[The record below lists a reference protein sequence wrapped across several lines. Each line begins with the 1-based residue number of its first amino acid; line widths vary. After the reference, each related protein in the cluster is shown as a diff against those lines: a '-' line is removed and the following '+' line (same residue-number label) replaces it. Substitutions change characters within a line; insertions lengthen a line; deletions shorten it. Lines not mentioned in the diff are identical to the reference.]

1 MPLRSLFAQ
10 RKKSSLFFENF
21 LLYPAN
27 HFSSEPMTTLCV
39 NHNLVS
45 CPIASSLI
53 SQEWFASRTYCRMP
67 PRNQGHAHRRL
78 SLSSL
83 APGHH
88 PVDHS
93 VRQGIP
99 GGHPADAGADASSEA
114 GVLFE
119 FSHGEVVFSIV
130 KGMHDYS
137 EFLKDVFLS
146 KPAASSF
153 SISVRWSGISLS

>member
-1 MPLRSLFAQ
+1 MLSITAAKVSCHCAAFLRSAKNLHNFSKIS
-10 RKKSSLFFENF
+10 RFIWRITSL
-21 LLYPAN
+21 
-27 HFSSEPMTTLCV
+27 
-39 NHNLVS
+39 
-45 CPIASSLI
+45 
-53 SQEWFASRTYCRMP
+53 RTR
-67 PRNQGHAHRRL
+67 GHAHRRL

-119 FSHGEVVFSIV
+119 FSHGEVVFN
-130 KGMHDYS
+130 YF